1 MVLLSKNREISESD
15 SIKKAVGTL
24 SQRINEI
31 KEANDRSNVVTLYG
45 GKLEQRSFNSSN
57 GYE

>member
-1 MVLLSKNREISESD
+1 MVLLSKNREISEGD